1 MRNGFDKLVISV
13 FIFLPAFLNAQTI
26 KVSGN
31 SYEERCNA
39 LISVMITAPVDGS
52 WSVPKYEGP
61 YCFARL
67 IKGVGFEDALLQLDK
82 IYSRLLI
89 PENRKM
95 LDGSNIHFF
104 DHATMHGYMLAK
116 DKLPEPLRLKMKQ
129 FMQLS
134 DFTKP
139 SGTLN
144 MEMMMRSAAIMAAE
158 EWSDFKDA
166 KGNNA
171 RQILDS
177 NKPVVMK
184 TLNQFLLHNCPEA
197 EAFTYFSTNVM
208 YVRMLAEFSKDQE
221 LKRLAQNTYQYM
233 VASLLPGWNQGIY
246 VGNPLRSKGWGNLM
260 TGAHIGSN
268 AISML
273 CWAYFGNREN
283 QIEVATKAGNENY
296 ALNFWLLYP
305 GKTKP
310 DPAIFQCYKDKKYPY
325 IHQALLGVPNL
336 VRFQKYTF
344 QSDNFGL
351 ATQSEFPYNLTES
364 QYTYIYKET
373 KRLYLAWQSDET
385 PCVFSVC
392 QDNPERPQR
401 FQTKSNNLGY
411 GENPYHRV
419 LQSKKAAIGVY
430 NVPTDYMDSPTFY
443 RIYVPFTQK
452 GIKFRMEEKGWIFC
466 HTGTMM
472 FAFKT
477 LESYKWGKSR
487 FQVPGHDVLTLKDS
501 LCRKGS
507 WVLETTE
514 ISDRYK
520 AQSLQ
525 LELKKYK
532 DEILK
537 TCKIETIDYSGPHPT
552 LRYFSLDKEQI
563 ELTFFAPDEAYVDQY
578 RINGAPVKFKDEYVF
593 DDPFMKQKN
602 GSDEFSIIL
611 NSGTKKFSLND
622 GLSGQ

>member
-1 MRNGFDKLVISV
+1 MGNKFLKLAISV
-13 FIFLPAFLNAQTI
+13 FLCLPAFLHAQTI
-26 KVSGN
+26 KVTGD
-31 SYEERCNA
+31 SYEKRCNA
-39 LISVMITAPVDGS
+39 LISVMTSAPVDGS
-52 WSVPKYEGP
+52 RSGPKYEGS

-67 IKGVGFEDALLQLDK
+67 VNGVEVEDALLQLDR
-82 IYSRLLI
+82 IYSRLLL
-89 PENRKM
+89 PENRNI
-95 LDGSNIHFF
+95 LDGSNFHFF
-104 DHATMHGYMLAK
+104 DHATMHGYMLTK
-116 DKLPEPLRLKMKQ
+116 DKLPNSLRIKMKR

-158 EWSDFKDA
+158 EWPDFKDA

-171 RQILDS
+171 RQILKS
-177 NKPVVMK
+177 NKLVVIK
-184 TLNQFLLHNCPEA
+184 TLNQFYLHNCPES
-197 EAFTYFSTNVM
+197 EAFTYFPTNVM

-221 LKRLAQNTYQYM
+221 LKRLAHNTYQYM
-233 VASLLPGWNQGIY
+233 VASLLPGWNKGIY
-246 VGNPLRSKGWGNLM
+246 SGNPLRSKGWGNLM
-260 TGAHIGSN
+260 TGAQIGSN

-283 QIEVATKAGNENY
+283 QLEVTTKAGNENF
-296 ALNFWLLYP
+296 AVNFWMLYP
-305 GKTKP
+305 GKVKP
-310 DPAIFQCYKDKKYPY
+310 DPAILQCYKDKKYPY
-325 IHQALLGVPNL
+325 IHQALLDVPNL
-336 VRFQKYTF
+336 ARFQKYTY

-351 ATQSEFPYNLTES
+351 ATQNELPHNLAGS

-373 KRLYLAWQSDET
+373 KRLFLAWQSDET
-385 PCVFSVC
+385 HCVFSVC

-401 FQTKSNNLGY
+401 FQKKSNRQGY

-419 LQSKKAAIGVY
+419 LQSKKAAVGVY
-430 NVPTDYMDSPTFY
+430 NVPLDYMDSPTFY
-443 RIYVPFTQK
+443 RIYVPFSQK
-452 GIKFRMEEKGWIFC
+452 GIKLRIEKKGWIFC
-466 HTGTMM
+466 HTGSMM

-477 LESYKWGKSR
+477 VESYKWGNSR
-487 FQVPGHDVLTLKDS
+487 FSILEHDVLTLQDP
-501 LCRKGS
+501 LCRKGA

-520 AQSLQ
+520 APTQQ
-525 LELKKYK
+525 KELEKYK
-532 DEILK
+532 DDILGK
-537 TCKIETIDYSGPHPT
+537 CKIETIDYSGPNPT

-578 RINGAPVKFKDEYVF
+578 RINSTPVKFKEFVF
-593 DDPFMKQKN
+593 DNPFINQEN